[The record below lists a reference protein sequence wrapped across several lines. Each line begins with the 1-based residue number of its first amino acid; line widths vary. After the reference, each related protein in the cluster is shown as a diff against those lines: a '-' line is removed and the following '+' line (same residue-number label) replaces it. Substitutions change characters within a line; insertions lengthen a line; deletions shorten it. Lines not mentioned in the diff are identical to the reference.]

1 MIEILGIKLSYE
13 AIGFFVAFI
22 ASEVIGANKNLK
34 NNSVAGLVKTIV
46 DGQRPFRKRMTRS
59 TPLRRRSRPST
70 TKSNPSV
77 SKAHGQ
83 QEV

>member
-46 DGQRPFRKRMTRS
+46 DGQRPFRKEDD
-59 TPLRRRSRPST
+59 
-70 TKSNPSV
+70 KINAI
-77 SKAHGQ
+77 KAQVAAIYNEIESLGK
-83 QEV
+83 